1 MADPKRG
8 RVQRLLPP
16 PPFEKR
22 MKRKE
27 KQDRWKERGRRKNKK
42 YELTSAKIVI
52 YIGGFRFGEMI

>member
-1 MADPKRG
+1 MADPERG
-8 RVQRLLPP
+8 RVQRLLP

-27 KQDRWKERGRRKNKK
+27 KQDRWKERGRRKRKK

-52 YIGGFRFGEMI
+52 YI